1 MSQRGRQ
8 DLLNH
13 EDFWILSRRTWKGG
27 ILERTSRS
35 GLHIYLFS
43 LITVWSI
50 DLEEVAS
57 EMGSE
62 AGCDTEGPVQEVV
75 MVTQGNGDDEMFLTK
90 EVEDGLG
97 LSGPGAGGEKQVLRW

>member
-1 MSQRGRQ
+1 M
-8 DLLNH
+8 
-13 EDFWILSRRTWKGG
+13 
-27 ILERTSRS
+27 ERTSRS

-43 LITVWSI
+43 LITVWNI

-75 MVTQGNGDDEMFLTK
+75 MVTQGNGDDEDVPDKGGGGWLRL
-90 EVEDGLG
+90 EWPWGRRRE
-97 LSGPGAGGEKQVLRW
+97 AGTQVVNHRAQ